1 MARIAKKQFP
11 PFYFYLKHTTV
22 LAKTAMEV
30 RIPGQWI
37 NAEGTETKNIKNN
50 LLPMPVLR
58 TCR

>member
-11 PFYFYLKHTTV
+11 PFFLSKAHNG

-37 NAEGTETKNIKNN
+37 NAGGTETKNIKNI